1 MMPRPP
7 RVPVVELAPCGAA
20 FVHSVE
26 TWSIT
31 LPLARLPSWRA
42 FYARLAAKRPQFY
55 AAHVA
60 ALDAFSES
68 LTE

>member
-1 MMPRPP
+1 MARRSRPS
-7 RVPVVELAPCGAA
+7 VVELAPCGTA
-20 FVHSVE
+20 FVHRIE

-42 FYARLAAKRPQFY
+42 FYARLAVKRPQFY